1 MNNNRPL
8 LIVSD
13 EYNVKSNDFTTVQL
27 YATSYK
33 NLEKAIIEDTVLV
46 DNNENIMNII
56 SSYNWII
63 DSKGYPI
70 TRISNKDIR
79 MHQLIMEE
87 CFGKEFVPTKKSGKV
102 IDHLNNN
109 PCDNRLRNL
118 HILTKKENENKKLL
132 DKNFDNLT
140 FYIDYNYNFNC
151 MLYSNSSNCY
161 TLNDTKKLYRNRK
174 YILSYIS
181 EDMLFKA
188 NNNQSKPFNSFELVY
203 ADYQSF
209 ADDIKHISMKTEKIN
224 NFNSMAKSNSSK
236 EELSNIKDIK
246 DIVLNNRDKE
256 ELKEVIEEIL
266 NKKNWQYIRNINC
279 NIITREEFNNLSEA
293 EKHFYLTIKN
303 TVFQYLPPNFKRTN

>member
-1 MNNNRPL
+1 MNNHRPL
-8 LIVSD
+8 LIVAE

-70 TRISNKDIR
+70 TRIGNKDIR

-87 CFGKEFVPTKKSGKV
+87 CFGKEFVPTKKSSKV

-140 FYIDYNYNFNC
+140 FYIDYNYNFNY
-151 MLYSNSSNCY
+151 MLYSDSPNCY
-161 TLNDTKKLYRNRK
+161 TLNDTKKLYHNKK
-174 YILSYIS
+174 YILSYIA
-181 EDMLFKA
+181 EDMLF
-188 NNNQSKPFNSFELVY
+188 NNKLNKPFNSFELVY
-203 ADYQSF
+203 DDYQSF
-209 ADDIKHISMKTEKIN
+209 ANDIKCISKKTEKIN
-224 NFNSMAKSNSSK
+224 HFSCMEKSTSSK
-236 EELSNIKDIK
+236 KEVSKINDMK
-246 DIVLNNRDKE
+246 DIVLNNKE
-256 ELKEVIEEIL
+256 KEKLKQAIEEIL
-266 NKKNWQYIRNINC
+266 NKKNWQNIRNINC

>member
-1 MNNNRPL
+1 MNNHRPL
-8 LIVSD
+8 LIVAE

-118 HILTKKENENKKLL
+118 HILTKKENENKKRL

>member
-1 MNNNRPL
+1 MNNHRPL
-8 LIVSD
+8 LIVAE

-203 ADYQSF
+203 SDYQSF

>member
-70 TRISNKDIR
+70 TRIGNKDIR

-140 FYIDYNYNFNC
+140 FYIDYNYNFNY
-151 MLYSNSSNCY
+151 MLYSDSPNCY
-161 TLNDTKKLYRNRK
+161 TLNDTKKLYCNRK
-174 YILSYIS
+174 YVLSYIA
-181 EDMLFKA
+181 EDMLFKD
-188 NNNQSKPFNSFELVY
+188 NNNQGKPFNSFELVY

-209 ADDIKHISMKTEKIN
+209 VDDIKYISKKTEKIN
-224 NFNSMAKSNSSK
+224 HFSCMEKSTSSK
-236 EELSNIKDIK
+236 EEVSKINDIK
-246 DIVLNNRDKE
+246 DIVLNNKE
-256 ELKEVIEEIL
+256 KEKLKQAIEEIL
-266 NKKNWQYIRNINC
+266 NKKNWQNIRSINC
-279 NIITREEFNNLSEA
+279 NIINRDELNNLSEA

>member
-1 MNNNRPL
+1 MNNNIPL
-8 LIVSD
+8 LIVAE
-13 EYNVKSNDFTTVQL
+13 EYNIKSNDNTTAQL
-27 YATSYK
+27 YAKSYK
-33 NLEKAIIEDTVLV
+33 NLEKAIIEDIVLV
-46 DNNENIMNII
+46 DNNENIINII

-70 TRISNKDIR
+70 TRIGNKDIR

-151 MLYSNSSNCY
+151 MLYSNLPNCY

-174 YILSYIS
+174 YILNYIA
-181 EDMLFKA
+181 EDMLFKD
-188 NNNQSKPFNSFELVY
+188 NNKQNKPFNSFELVY
-203 ADYQSF
+203 NNYQSF
-209 ADDIKHISMKTEKIN
+209 ATDIKCISEKTEKISH
-224 NFNSMAKSNSSK
+224 FNSRTKNNSLK
-236 EELSNIKDIK
+236 EEVSKINDIK
-246 DIVLNNRDKE
+246 DIVLNNKEKE
-256 ELKEVIEEIL
+256 ELKQAIEEIL
-266 NKKNWQYIRNINC
+266 NKKNWQDIRNINC
-279 NIITREEFNNLSEA
+279 NIITRGEFNNLSEA